1 VYAHFPSFTWNTI
14 LGMNT
19 LLPILEPVIICAPMT
34 FSASCVT
41 KSLVP
46 LHKPADGFKFYNNM
60 IVVLIFKESLCE
72 GTILNSS

>member
-1 VYAHFPSFTWNTI
+1 MYAHFPSFTGNII

-34 FSASCVT
+34 VSASCVT

-46 LHKPADGFKFYNNM
+46 LHKPGDGFKFRNN
-60 IVVLIFKESLCE
+60 IIGVPIFKESLCE
-72 GTILNSS
+72 GTPLNSS